1 MSKSGVYMF
10 LAQWTRMGC
19 QIATT
24 VVLARVLSPDQFGV
38 YALVAAVFGVATLVS
53 DSGLSISTMQA
64 KTLTDQQSSNIFW
77 VTILIGFLMGS
88 SVLLSADSIATFF
101 GMQDALLGLQLIAIA
116 VLLQAIYAQLSAQ
129 RLRQLEFRRVAS
141 IEITAS
147 LSGLAVGLVTAIN
160 GAGYMSLVW
169 QQMSMVALQGL
180 LVFLPPMP
188 YRLKMPRRTPMGTI
202 YSSALNTFG
211 VQGLTYT
218 SNNAD
223 AFAGAK
229 WWNAVDLGE
238 YSRALQLFRQP
249 LQQLAGPL
257 TKIVLPILSRRQDD
271 REWLNDKLQLLQRT
285 LVFGLGFVFAFL
297 FINAPDVIEVLLGP
311 GWEGVVLPF
320 AILVA
325 GGVFQTM
332 GYVYYWA
339 FIIRGQTGVQLLSSF
354 LTRSLMIVLILM
366 AAPFGPAWTAGAVS
380 LGLALHW
387 VLLTVWPM
395 RHTGLDIVGLV
406 RSAMGPLALWSLLCL
421 LLLQL
426 RGALDGD
433 ETGIVARMSL
443 LLLAQC
449 GLCVLAVFMTRRG
462 RADLAFVHCV
472 IWRKK

>member
-1 MSKSGVYMF
+1 M
-10 LAQWTRMGC
+10 
-19 QIATT
+19 
-24 VVLARVLSPDQFGV
+24 
-38 YALVAAVFGVATLVS
+38 
-53 DSGLSISTMQA
+53 
-64 KTLTDQQSSNIFW
+64 
-77 VTILIGFLMGS
+77 
-88 SVLLSADSIATFF
+88 
-101 GMQDALLGLQLIAIA
+101 
-116 VLLQAIYAQLSAQ
+116 
-129 RLRQLEFRRVAS
+129 
-141 IEITAS
+141 
-147 LSGLAVGLVTAIN
+147 
-160 GAGYMSLVW
+160 
-169 QQMSMVALQGL
+169 
-180 LVFLPPMP
+180 
-188 YRLKMPRRTPMGTI
+188 
-202 YSSALNTFG
+202 
-211 VQGLTYT
+211 
-218 SNNAD
+218 
-223 AFAGAK
+223 
-229 WWNAVDLGE
+229 
-238 YSRALQLFRQP
+238 
-249 LQQLAGPL
+249 
-257 TKIVLPILSRRQDD
+257 
-271 REWLNDKLQLLQRT
+271 
-285 LVFGLGFVFAFL
+285 
-297 FINAPDVIEVLLGP
+297 LLGP